1 MRTAKLVVAL
11 CLSVGMTGCTTAT
24 QLLQGG
30 AGQQV
35 TVKAQDPTA
44 PSAIT
49 LETQGRVG
57 GDVILNLGM
66 PTMAITMGKAESFL
80 VRAIVEDPDG
90 VKDVAIW
97 GTDERTCMDPTT
109 GVAQKSGPGFAGA
122 PLILNPDPATA
133 GGMAYT
139 KRYVSYTVKVNTT
152 CPGNLRFLS
161 QTFTFRAEGTNF
173 SGLIAKGPELTITA
187 N

>member
-1 MRTAKLVVAL
+1 MSTPKLVAAI
-11 CLSVGMTGCTTAT
+11 CLSVGMTGC

-35 TVKAQDPTA
+35 TVKASDTTA

-49 LETQGRVG
+49 LETQGRAS

-80 VRAIVEDPDG
+80 LRAIAEDIDG
-90 VKDVAIW
+90 VKEVAIW
-97 GTDERTCMDPTT
+97 GMDEGTCIEPTT
-109 GVAQKSGPGFAGA
+109 GLAQKIGPGLAGA
-122 PLILNPDPATA
+122 PLELNADPATV
-133 GGMAYT
+133 GEEAYT
-139 KRYVSYTVKVNTT
+139 KRYVSYAVKVNTT
-152 CPGNLRFLS
+152 CQGSLRFLS
-161 QTFTFRAEGTNF
+161 QTFTFWAEGTNF
-173 SGLIAKGPELTITA
+173 SGLIAKGPQLTITA